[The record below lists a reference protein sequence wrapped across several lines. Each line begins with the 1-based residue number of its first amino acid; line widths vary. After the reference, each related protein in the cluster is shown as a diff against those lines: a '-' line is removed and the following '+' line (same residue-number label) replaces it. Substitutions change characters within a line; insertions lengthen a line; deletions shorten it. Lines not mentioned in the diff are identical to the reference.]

1 MLVYHKKGKLGSAF
15 FVKKFQQVKMH
26 TNFLSYVHQVCGKT
40 TRLSP
45 DISCAAG
52 QAPGKQANKHPRIYI
67 YISTDVYIYIYM
79 YIHTLDRDQTIK
91 ETLENTEG
99 LNEKC
104 TARRT

>member
-1 MLVYHKKGKLGSAF
+1 MLVYHKKGELGSAF
-15 FVKKFQQVKMH
+15 FVKKFLRVKVH

-52 QAPGKQANKHPRIYI
+52 QAAGKQANKHPRIYI
-67 YISTDVYIYIYM
+67 YISTYVYIHI
-79 YIHTLDRDQTIK
+79 YIHALDRDQTSK